1 MKRLDL
7 IVGPNGSGKSTFVS
21 ETLSIHLPRSVFVNA
36 DVIARDRWPDA
47 PETASYEAAKIAES
61 LRIRLIDSGRP
72 FIAETVFSHPSK
84 LELITR
90 AQQAGFVVVV
100 HVMIVP
106 EELAVQRV
114 LRRVHAGGHSVPE
127 TKIRERYIRL
137 WPLVATAIAR
147 SDEATVYDTTSSVAP
162 RVVAEFFSGEAVGQ
176 VRWPVWTPDP
186 LVVLTSR

>member
-61 LRIRLIDSGRP
+61 LRIRLIDSGRS